1 MDPLHIVEA
10 LTSLPAVI
18 FYVVILCWL
27 IAESAAVPIP
37 CEAILLCAGF
47 LVGVG
52 HLVLPVALV
61 ASVVGSLAGAS
72 LAWWI
77 ARRFG
82 RLGVE
87 RVGRYVLLTPERL
100 EVAENFFRRRGAP
113 TIFIGRLLPVV
124 RTVISYPAGLADMS
138 YGPFVVA
145 TVIGAAIYNLAILL
159 LGRAVGANWT
169 TLFNRAHSG
178 LDVVGVVVIVL
189 VVGYL
194 VLHHLIQRRYQRAV
208 D

>member
-1 MDPLHIVEA
+1 VNPLHIVEA
-10 LTSLPAVI
+10 LTSLPAIV
-18 FYVVILCWL
+18 FYIVILCWL

-52 HLVLPVALV
+52 HLFLPIALV
-61 ASVVGSLAGAS
+61 ASVVGSLCGAS

-87 RVGRYVLLTPERL
+87 RVGRYVLLTPARL

-138 YGPFVVA
+138 YGPFAVA
-145 TVIGAAIYNLAILL
+145 TVVGAAIYNLAILL

-169 TLFNRAHSG
+169 TLFNRAHSD
-178 LDVVGVVVIVL
+178 LDLVGVAVIVL
-189 VVGYL
+189 VIAYL

>member
-1 MDPLHIVEA
+1 MDPLHIVET

-18 FYVVILCWL
+18 FYAVILCWL

-52 HLVLPVALV
+52 HLFLPLALIV
-61 ASVVGSLAGAS
+61 SVVGSLGGAS

-77 ARRFG
+77 ARSFG
-82 RLGVE
+82 RYGVE
-87 RVGRYVLLTPERL
+87 RIGRYVWLTPSRL
-100 EVAENFFRRRGAP
+100 EVAENFFKHRGAP

-124 RTVISYPAGLADMS
+124 RTVVSYPAGLADMR
-138 YGPFVVA
+138 YGPFAVA

-169 TLFNRAHSG
+169 TLFSRAHSG
-178 LDVVGVVVIVL
+178 LDVVGVAVIVL
-189 VVGYL
+189 VVAYL
-194 VLHHLIQRRYQRAV
+194 VLHHLIQRRYQQAV